1 MGFKV
6 EFGTFVQILYN
17 GYGHWLT
24 IPNIGAEG
32 DDEVL
37 VYDSLY
43 PTVSTCVHKQIAA
56 LLHTNKR
63 KIKIKIMD
71 MQIQAGNCDCGLFAI
86 ATATALLSGAQ
97 PGACTFKQSEMRKY
111 LYDGFKQGQLDLL
124 PFPLLKTRRGGS
136 KVKFAETFSVYCLC
150 RMPEVRDRDII
161 ECFRCS
167 E

>member
-6 EFGTFVQILYN
+6 ECGTFVQILYN
-17 GYGHWLT
+17 GHGHWLT
-24 IPNIGAEG
+24 IPNIGAES

-71 MQIQAGNCDCGLFAI
+71 MQIQADTCDCGLFAL

-97 PGACTFKQSEMRKY
+97 PGACTFKQSEMRKH
-111 LYDGFKQGQLDLL
+111 LYDGFKSSRDSYYL
-124 PFPLLKTRRGGS
+124 F
-136 KVKFAETFSVYCLC
+136 LC
-150 RMPEVRDRDII
+150 
-161 ECFRCS
+161 
-167 E
+167 